1 MAIYKSKSG
10 LLHSDRFHSS
20 IGISYSKVKKIVFR
34 ITFAKIR
41 FFLYFQIIL
50 STYFLKVSSFS
61 SSSQKVKSFCGE
73 DDNKCKK
80 NSTFVAEVL
89 SYTQKIGEWTDRNT
103 EPNEGL
109 KSTNSPFDWTDIQF
123 SSMNLWTM
131 LLRNWHRHPKWW
143 QPTVT

>member
-50 STYFLKVSSFS
+50 STYFLKIIKEHIYFHNNLLMGALKNGFVSFY
-61 SSSQKVKSFCGE
+61 F
-73 DDNKCKK
+73 N
-80 NSTFVAEVL
+80 
-89 SYTQKIGEWTDRNT
+89 
-103 EPNEGL
+103 
-109 KSTNSPFDWTDIQF
+109 
-123 SSMNLWTM
+123 
-131 LLRNWHRHPKWW
+131 
-143 QPTVT
+143 